1 MITHIGK
8 RVLWMLAMMLVLSFV
23 TFSLMQLSPV
33 DPVTLKF
40 QLQGAN
46 YDADTIAA
54 MQKSL
59 GLDRPFLEQYSM
71 WLGNIVTGHLGVS
84 IFLTFPL

>member
-59 GLDRPFLEQYSM
+59 GLDRPFLEQYGM

-84 IFLTFPL
+84 IFF